1 MESAGASGSRSSELA
16 ELALALG
23 GFEVRDEDLVLEPAP
38 RIGCASGA
46 PRTARYAGIDG
57 EGRAILALVGAGD
70 EAVLLAI
77 DALAWC
83 DSHGDLLA
91 RRIGADESLPTCVV
105 LVLEAPVD
113 ETLSALAALRGED
126 LRVFVARHVRSART
140 DGGDLVEVP
149 RGARADSSVSATTW
163 DDDLDPEARG
173 LVERVLAALP
183 RIDPDARA
191 VTAARSIVW
200 RRGQVALVQLRS
212 SRGRLEAEAGG
223 ERFWIEGDDD
233 VERVLSGAL
242 TSYLSLD
249 ASAEPDEVEDEADD
263 RVVRGRTTLMPTGPL
278 LSADELA
285 VLRGDL

>member
-1 MESAGASGSRSSELA
+1 MEPAGASGSRSGELA
-16 ELALALG
+16 DLALVLG

-38 RIGCASGA
+38 RIGCASGVL
-46 PRTARYAGIDG
+46 RTARYAGIDG

-91 RRIGADESLPTCVV
+91 RRIEADESLSAGVV
-105 LVLEAPVD
+105 LVLEDPTDA
-113 ETLSALAALRGED
+113 TLSALAALRPGD
-126 LRVFVARHVRSART
+126 LRIFVARHVRSARR
-140 DGGDLVEVP
+140 DGGDLVEVRREP
-149 RGARADSSVSATTW
+149 TTDSSESGTAW
-163 DDDLDPEARG
+163 DADLEPAARG
-173 LVERVLAALP
+173 LVERVLAGLP

-200 RRGQVALVQLRS
+200 RRGQVALVRLRS

-223 ERFWIEGDDD
+223 ERFWIDGDGD

-242 TSYLSLD
+242 TSYLALD
-249 ASAEPDEVEDEADD
+249 ADATTDEDEAGVE
-263 RVVRGRTTLMPTGPL
+263 VVRQRTALMPTGPL

-285 VLRGDL
+285 VLRGDV